1 MSRFGVAKGL
11 LFAIGMAAMASSAGA
26 QTGVNRSFTAVY
38 SVHAR
43 GVEAGDFTYNFN
55 QTGATYTAG
64 AVREMKGWVGA
75 ALNRSQD
82 YTYNVTGTVTPEG
95 VLRPTTYTHQ
105 GGRRREDRPN
115 GRQIRAAFTA
125 NDVVTT
131 ATPGPANMGDPPAT
145 AEQRRNTI
153 DQITAIAAMATA
165 TGDPCARTLRIYM
178 DGRARFDFVM
188 TPNGTVNVNSPAYR
202 GQGVRCRVQ
211 FRPIAGFGDAQEAA
225 TLSFILARTESGMW
239 APVTIEM
246 PTDGVGVVR
255 LEARR
260 LTVNGTRLR
269 G

>member
-26 QTGVNRSFTAVY
+26 QTGVNRSFSAVY
-38 SVHAR
+38 AVHAR
-43 GVEAGDFTYNFN
+43 GVDAGDFTYNFN
-55 QTGATYTAG
+55 QTGATYTAT
-64 AVREMKGWVGA
+64 ANREMKGLAAA

-82 YTYNVTGTVTPEG
+82 YTYEVRGTVG
-95 VLRPTTYTHQ
+95 ADGALRPTQYTHQ

-115 GRQIRAAFTA
+115 GRRINAAFSA

-145 AEQRRNTI
+145 QEQRRNTI
-153 DQITAIAAMATA
+153 DQITAIAAMATG

-188 TPNGTVNVNSPAYR
+188 TPNGTVNIDSRAYR
-202 GQGVRCRVQ
+202 GPGVRCRVQ
-211 FRPIAGFGDAQEAA
+211 FRPIAGFGDAPEAA
-225 TLSFILARTESGMW
+225 TLSFVLARTEGGIW

-269 G
+269 R

>member
-1 MSRFGVAKGL
+1 MRTFGAAKGL

-26 QTGVNRSFTAVY
+26 QTGTNRSFSAIY

-43 GVEAGDFTYNFN
+43 GVEAGDFAYNFN
-55 QTGATYTAG
+55 QTGATYTAS
-64 AVREMKGWVGA
+64 ANREMKGWVGA

-82 YTYNVTGTVTPEG
+82 YTYTVTGNVAADGT
-95 VLRPTTYTHQ
+95 LRPARYEHQ

-115 GRQIRAAFTA
+115 GRQIRAVFSG

-145 AEQRRNTI
+145 VEQRRNTI
-153 DQITAIAAMATA
+153 DQITAIAAMAIA
-165 TGDPCARTLRIYM
+165 SGDPCARTLRIYM

-188 TPNGTVNVNSPAYR
+188 TPNGNVTVNSRAYQ
-202 GQGVRCRVQ
+202 GPGVRCRVQ

-225 TLSFILARTESGMW
+225 TLSFVLARTDSGMW

-269 G
+269 